1 MAAAGALL
9 AIILDI
15 LLKSVT
21 GISLSIMLA
30 IVLGMLVGNFVT
42 LPEKTKSGLSFSSG
56 PILKFGVALLGLSIS
71 LTDVLQLGWR
81 ALITILAVVA
91 AGFAATALLGRVMGL
106 SREHSL
112 LIGAGCSICGA
123 AAISAVQGVLPRR
136 KEHEFITAVAVIV
149 ILGTIMIAVGPTLTA
164 LFGWDAVSSGIFLGG
179 SIHEVGQVVAAGGI
193 AGAAVLPIAATVK
206 VGRVLLLAPVMAL
219 LSVLERRRAAGT
231 ETQLPPLVPTF
242 IIGFIVLVL
251 VRTFLPVPDFVLSTV
266 DTIRGWLFAAAMFA
280 LGTGATIR
288 TVKTA
293 GLKPFAFGGVVSL
306 IVLVVA
312 GIGALI

>member
-1 MAAAGALL
+1 MAAVGAVI
-9 AIILDI
+9 AIVLDM

-42 LPEKTKSGLSFSSG
+42 LPEKTKPGLSFASG
-56 PILKFGVALLGLSIS
+56 PVLKFGVALLGLSIS
-71 LTDVLQLGWR
+71 ITEVLQLGWR
-81 ALITILAVVA
+81 ALITIFAVVA
-91 AGFAATALLGRVMGL
+91 AGFAATVLLGRVMGL

-136 KEHEFITAVAVIV
+136 KEHEFVTAVAVIV
-149 ILGTIMIAVGPTLTA
+149 ILGTIMIALGPTITA
-164 LFGWDAVSSGIFLGG
+164 AVGWDPVSSGIFLGG

-219 LSVLERRRAAGT
+219 LSSIERRRAAGT
-231 ETQLPPLVPTF
+231 DTHLPPLVPTF

-251 VRTFLPVPDFVLSTV
+251 VRTFLPVPELLLHTV

-280 LGTGATIR
+280 LGTGATVR

-293 GLKPFAFGGVVSL
+293 GLKPFAFGGAVSL
-306 IVLVVA
+306 VVLVVA
-312 GIGALI
+312 AIGAAV